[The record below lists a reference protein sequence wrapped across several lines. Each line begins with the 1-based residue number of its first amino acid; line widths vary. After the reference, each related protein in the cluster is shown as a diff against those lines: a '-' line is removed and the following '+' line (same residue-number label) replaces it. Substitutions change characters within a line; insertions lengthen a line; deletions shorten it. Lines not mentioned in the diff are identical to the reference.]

1 VVCREG
7 ARAHSFYCASEL
19 LGIDERDVAAAMTF
33 RSVVAGG
40 ETYKVRARAR
50 TARALGFDANG
61 AGAAVGRAS
70 EPLTRRARSLAVR
83 ARPLEK
89 NTRARTHTHLLTPV
103 ADGIFAVHPYDN
115 PRRDGVLCIE
125 VALALRGVGAD
136 LHMTCS
142 LSPRVVI
149 CCTGL
154 ARVRGAVQRALCIV
168 RAAASNVRAALQ
180 RATCKYPTTHATH
193 GMQPATCNAR
203 HAACINTCCAA
214 CNMPHRWQ
222 HAT

>member
-89 NTRARTHTHLLTPV
+89 NTRARTHTHLRTPV
-103 ADGIFAVHPYDN
+103 ADGIVAMHPSDH
-115 PRRDGVLCIE
+115 PRRDGVLCIAF
-125 VALALRGVGAD
+125 ALALRVRRCGFARD
-136 LHMTCS
+136 MLAQS
-142 LSPRVVI
+142 RVVK
-149 CCTGL
+149 GGQGWSSAAL
-154 ARVRGAVQRALCIV
+154 ASLGFRGAVQRATCIV

-180 RATCKYPTTHATH
+180 RVTCKNPPY
-193 GMQPATCNAR
+193 NAR
-203 HAACINTCCAA
+203 HATRNL
-214 CNMPHRWQ
+214 
-222 HAT
+222 

>member
-1 VVCREG
+1 MVCREG

-89 NTRARTHTHLLTPV
+89 NTRARTHTHLRTPV
-103 ADGIFAVHPYDN
+103 ADGIVPMHPSDH
-115 PRRDGVLCIE
+115 PRRDGVLCIAF
-125 VALALRGVGAD
+125 ALALRGVGAG
-136 LHMTCS
+136 LHATCS
-142 LSPRVVI
+142 LSQ
-149 CCTGL
+149 GWSSAAL
-154 ARVRGAVQRALCIV
+154 ASLGFRGAVQRATCIV

-180 RATCKYPTTHATH
+180 RVTCKNPPY
-193 GMQPATCNAR
+193 NAR
-203 HAACINTCCAA
+203 HATRNL
-214 CNMPHRWQ
+214 
-222 HAT
+222 